1 MFYESLQPIIILSFI
16 FQNRKWL
23 IVKSGN
29 KSINKIRSFSATSSS
44 GPGVGDGEGINCNS
58 GGSTDT
64 ILTVGKVDVED

>member
-1 MFYESLQPIIILSFI
+1 
-16 FQNRKWL
+16 L

-64 ILTVGKVDVED
+64 ILTVREVDLED